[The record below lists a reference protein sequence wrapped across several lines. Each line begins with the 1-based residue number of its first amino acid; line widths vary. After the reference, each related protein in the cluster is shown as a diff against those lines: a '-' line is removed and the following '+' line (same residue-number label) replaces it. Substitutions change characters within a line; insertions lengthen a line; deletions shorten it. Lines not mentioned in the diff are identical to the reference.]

1 MPNWCSN
8 RLDITLHNAADMPAL
23 KHWIYA
29 DDGIPAWQTAIAQS
43 LHLLLAGCAGIL
55 KPVRPLS
62 FPPLPELT
70 SYGATGPVSQ
80 ETRLSRT
87 GLTC

>member
-62 FPPLPELT
+62 F
-70 SYGATGPVSQ
+70 SAVTGTDFIRCNRACFPGKHGFHA
-80 ETRLSRT
+80 L
-87 GLTC
+87 G

>member
-43 LHLLLAGCAGIL
+43 LHLLLA
-55 KPVRPLS
+55 VRG
-62 FPPLPELT
+62 
-70 SYGATGPVSQ
+70 Y
-80 ETRLSRT
+80 
-87 GLTC
+87 